1 MIADLLGEFHGGVV
15 AGAPLAVVHGG
26 DLQDDRQIS
35 AGTDGH
41 LQRRNR
47 QTQNFFVI
55 LLFPA
60 ISVGMLMSSVIFLGG
75 ILATG
80 VVVGIVESCVARY
93 RFVKVPQMLVG
104 ALGLSLLA
112 LFFLIFF
119 DGGIR

>member
-1 MIADLLGEFHGGVV
+1 MFA
-15 AGAPLAVVHGG
+15 
-26 DLQDDRQIS
+26 S
-35 AGTDGH
+35 
-41 LQRRNR
+41 
-47 QTQNFFVI
+47 FFVI

-80 VVVGIVESCVARY
+80 VIVGIVESCVARY